1 MWAWGSRLRG
11 GIAAV
16 CIEKRD
22 VIRTVCHASDP
33 WPQKEASPLCAA
45 LFSVS
50 EMCDWARS
58 CPYPL
63 SGNQLPNGNV
73 LSPIN
78 FRDELRCS
86 QEDFSSQKACVKGLC
101 VTSLQPS
108 ETQGVCKVT
117 FRHWLRTR
125 HGVLSA
131 NTLLPG
137 V

>member
-1 MWAWGSRLRG
+1 MWAWGSRLRD

-86 QEDFSSQKACVKGLC
+86 QEDFSSQKAKMCEGALC
-101 VTSLQPS
+101 YISPAL
-108 ETQGVCKVT
+108 
-117 FRHWLRTR
+117 
-125 HGVLSA
+125 
-131 NTLLPG
+131 
-137 V
+137 